1 MAQLFGYHNSVGG
14 GSSSAAGRGGE
25 TNEVTNEQADKNEE
39 QTWLAID
46 RTRTNERCNAPY
58 KKEDE
63 PVSHSLLNVFS
74 QRFHI

>member
-39 QTWLAID
+39 QTWQSID
-46 RTRTNERCNAPY
+46 RTKERKVHCSLE
-58 KKEDE
+58 KR
-63 PVSHSLLNVFS
+63 SLLPH
-74 QRFHI
+74 RTLKA